1 MEALTPSQTQIIGR
15 ALMELLE
22 GKLTDETIKQ
32 INTLKRDEI
41 FHPAEH
47 IVGIIQGTFDPARD
61 REWLI
66 QSLLSDIAFLANEK
80 LDELTKERAE

>member
-47 IVGIIQGTFDPARD
+47 IVGFIQGTFDPARD